1 MSIKS
6 LGSQSLIYGAGH
18 VAARGVT
25 FLLLPIYTN
34 IFSMEDYGII
44 SLIYTFLGFM
54 NVVLHYGLDASL
66 LKHYMPADSE
76 ERKTILSNA
85 YGSFLIT
92 TILFSLLLII
102 FRNNVSGLLFGINL
116 PNITLL
122 VVGILFFDVLW
133 SIHVLILRAE
143 ERPVYFSIIS
153 FLNVLSTLALNI
165 IFVIYLELGI
175 YGVLL
180 SNLITSGVI
189 FLITFPIILK
199 RSSIKSLSLKY
210 WKKMMKFG
218 VPFLPAGIFS
228 MILELSDRYI
238 LRYLTDIETVGLY
251 NAGYKLGLLIL
262 LIVMGFNMAWQPYF
276 LKKEKEERKYIADVT
291 TLVFAVLG
299 FFWILLL
306 LWSDTMVKMKFGDF
320 SFFGEQYWEATS
332 IVPIIGLAY
341 VFHAGYLIQLPGVY
355 LLEKTGWIP
364 WVRGLGALSN
374 IILNFLF
381 IPEYGIVGAAS
392 ATCLS
397 FILMAVFIYFIN
409 RKFFPIPFNW
419 QKLAIIIFT
428 TVVIS
433 LIHFNFP
440 LESAGKMLISVL
452 YPAIMIFN
460 QAEGLKQIKSIL
472 HQNTKSS

>member
-1 MSIKS
+1 MSLKL
-6 LGSQSLIYGAGH
+6 LGKQSLIYGAGH

-25 FLLLPIYTN
+25 FLLLPLYTN
-34 IFSMEDYGII
+34 VFSLEDYGII

-54 NVVLHYGLDASL
+54 SVILHYGLDASL
-66 LKHYMPADSE
+66 LKHYVPAGRED
-76 ERKTILSNA
+76 RKTILSNA
-85 YGSFLIT
+85 YFSFILTTTLFFIILVVFRNDISEILFGSSLSNIT
-92 TILFSLLLII
+92 TM
-102 FRNNVSGLLFGINL
+102 VA
-116 PNITLL
+116 
-122 VVGILFFDVLW
+122 GILFFDVLW
-133 SIHVLILRAE
+133 SIHVLLLRAE
-143 ERPVYFSIIS
+143 GRPIYFNIIS
-153 FLNVLSTLALNI
+153 ILNVLLTLILNI
-165 IFVIYLELGI
+165 LFVVQLKLGI

-180 SNLITSGVI
+180 GNLIASGCI
-189 FLITFPIILK
+189 FFITLPIILK

-276 LKKEKEERKYIADVT
+276 LKKKMEERKYIADVT
-291 TLVFAVLG
+291 TLFLAVLG
-299 FFWILLL
+299 FLWILLL
-306 LWSDTMVKMKFGDF
+306 LWSETMVKMKFGDF

-381 IPEYGIVGAAS
+381 IPEYGITGAAS

-397 FILMAVFIYFIN
+397 FMLMAVIFYFIN
-409 RKFFPIPFNW
+409 RSIFPILYQW
-419 QKLAIIIFT
+419 RKLGIIIFT
-428 TVVIS
+428 IGVIV
-433 LIHFNFP
+433 LFHFNFVLVSNEKIVVCVFYP
-440 LESAGKMLISVL
+440 IILTLTKVVRWEQFKFLIK
-452 YPAIMIFN
+452 N
-460 QAEGLKQIKSIL
+460 R
-472 HQNTKSS
+472 

>member
-34 IFSMEDYGII
+34 IFSLEDYGII

-165 IFVIYLELGI
+165 LFVIYLELGI

-306 LWSDTMVKMKFGDF
+306 LWSDTMVQMKFGDF
-320 SFFGEQYWEATS
+320 SFFGEQYWDATG

-397 FILMAVFIYFIN
+397 FMLMAVIFYFIN
-409 RKFFPIPFNW
+409 RSVFPILYQW
-419 QKLAIIIFT
+419 RKLGIIIFT
-428 TVVIS
+428 IGVI
-433 LIHFNFP
+433 IIFHFNF
-440 LESAGKMLISVL
+440 VL
-452 YPAIMIFN
+452 VSSEKIVVCVFYPIILTLTKVVRWEQF
-460 QAEGLKQIKSIL
+460 EFSIKSR
-472 HQNTKSS
+472 

>member
-34 IFSMEDYGII
+34 IFSLEDYGII

-165 IFVIYLELGI
+165 LFVIYFELGI

-299 FFWILLL
+299 FLWILLL

-374 IILNFLF
+374 IILNFLL

-409 RKFFPIPFNW
+409 QKIFPIPFNW

-460 QAEGLKQIKSIL
+460 QVEGLKQIKSIL

>member
-1 MSIKS
+1 MSIKK
-6 LGSQSLIYGAGH
+6 LGAQSLIYGASH

-34 IFSMEDYGII
+34 IFSLEDYGII

-165 IFVIYLELGI
+165 LFVIYLELGI

-397 FILMAVFIYFIN
+397 FILMAVIFYFIN
-409 RKFFPIPFNW
+409 RSVFPILYQW
-419 QKLAIIIFT
+419 RKLGIIIFT
-428 TVVIS
+428 IGVI
-433 LIHFNFP
+433 IIFHFNF
-440 LESAGKMLISVL
+440 VL
-452 YPAIMIFN
+452 ASSEKIVVCVFYPIILTLTKVVRWDQF
-460 QAEGLKQIKSIL
+460 EFSIKSR
-472 HQNTKSS
+472 

>member
-1 MSIKS
+1 
-6 LGSQSLIYGAGH
+6 
-18 VAARGVT
+18 
-25 FLLLPIYTN
+25 
-34 IFSMEDYGII
+34 
-44 SLIYTFLGFM
+44 
-54 NVVLHYGLDASL
+54 
-66 LKHYMPADSE
+66 
-76 ERKTILSNA
+76 
-85 YGSFLIT
+85 
-92 TILFSLLLII
+92 
-102 FRNNVSGLLFGINL
+102 
-116 PNITLL
+116 
-122 VVGILFFDVLW
+122 
-133 SIHVLILRAE
+133 
-143 ERPVYFSIIS
+143 
-153 FLNVLSTLALNI
+153 
-165 IFVIYLELGI
+165 
-175 YGVLL
+175 
-180 SNLITSGVI
+180 
-189 FLITFPIILK
+189 
-199 RSSIKSLSLKY
+199 
-210 WKKMMKFG
+210 
-218 VPFLPAGIFS
+218 

-299 FFWILLL
+299 FSWILLL

-428 TVVIS
+428 TAVIS

-440 LESAGKMLISVL
+440 MESAGKMLISVL

-460 QAEGLKQIKSIL
+460 QVEGLKQIKSIL

>member
-1 MSIKS
+1 MSLKL
-6 LGSQSLIYGAGH
+6 LGKQSLIYGAGH

-25 FLLLPIYTN
+25 FLLLPLYTN
-34 IFSMEDYGII
+34 VFSLEDYGII

-54 NVVLHYGLDASL
+54 SVILHYGLDASL
-66 LKHYMPADSE
+66 LKHYVPAGRED
-76 ERKTILSNA
+76 RKTILSNA
-85 YGSFLIT
+85 YFSFILTTTLFFIILVVFRNGISEILFGSSLSNIT
-92 TILFSLLLII
+92 TM
-102 FRNNVSGLLFGINL
+102 VA
-116 PNITLL
+116 
-122 VVGILFFDVLW
+122 GILFFDVLW
-133 SIHVLILRAE
+133 SIHVLLLRAE
-143 ERPVYFSIIS
+143 GRPIYFNIIS
-153 FLNVLSTLALNI
+153 ILNVLLTLILNI
-165 IFVIYLELGI
+165 LFVVQLKLGI

-180 SNLITSGVI
+180 GNLIASGCI
-189 FLITFPIILK
+189 FFITLPIILK

-276 LKKEKEERKYIADVT
+276 LKKKMEERKYIADVT
-291 TLVFAVLG
+291 TLFLAVLG
-299 FFWILLL
+299 FLWILLL
-306 LWSDTMVKMKFGDF
+306 LWSETMVKMKFGDF
-320 SFFGEQYWEATS
+320 SFFGEQYWEAAS

-381 IPEYGIVGAAS
+381 IPEYGITGAAS

-397 FILMAVFIYFIN
+397 FMLMVVIFYFIN
-409 RKFFPIPFNW
+409 RSIFPILYQW
-419 QKLAIIIFT
+419 RKLGIIIFT
-428 TVVIS
+428 IGVIV
-433 LIHFNFP
+433 LFHFNFVLVSNEKIVVCVFYP
-440 LESAGKMLISVL
+440 IILTLTKVVRWEQFKFLIK
-452 YPAIMIFN
+452 N
-460 QAEGLKQIKSIL
+460 R
-472 HQNTKSS
+472 

>member
-34 IFSMEDYGII
+34 IFSLEDYGII

-92 TILFSLLLII
+92 TILFSVLLII

-165 IFVIYLELGI
+165 LFVIYLELGI

-364 WVRGLGALSN
+364 LVRGLGALSN

-397 FILMAVFIYFIN
+397 FILMAVIFYFIN
-409 RKFFPIPFNW
+409 RSVFPILYQW
-419 QKLAIIIFT
+419 RKLGIIIFT
-428 TVVIS
+428 IGVI
-433 LIHFNFP
+433 IIFHFNF
-440 LESAGKMLISVL
+440 VL
-452 YPAIMIFN
+452 VSSEKIVVCIFYPIILTLTKVVRWDQF
-460 QAEGLKQIKSIL
+460 EFSIKSR
-472 HQNTKSS
+472 

>member
-6 LGSQSLIYGAGH
+6 LGTQSLIYGAGH

-34 IFSMEDYGII
+34 IFSLEDYGII

-165 IFVIYLELGI
+165 LFVIYFELGI

-199 RSSIKSLSLKY
+199 RSSIKLLSLKY

-299 FFWILLL
+299 FLWILLL

-397 FILMAVFIYFIN
+397 FILMAVIFYFIN
-409 RKFFPIPFNW
+409 RSVFPIIYQW
-419 QKLAIIIFT
+419 RKLGIIIFT
-428 TVVIS
+428 IGVI
-433 LIHFNFP
+433 IIVHFNF
-440 LESAGKMLISVL
+440 VL
-452 YPAIMIFN
+452 VSSEKIVVCVFYPIILTLTKVVRWDQF
-460 QAEGLKQIKSIL
+460 KFSIKSR
-472 HQNTKSS
+472 

>member
-1 MSIKS
+1 M
-6 LGSQSLIYGAGH
+6 
-18 VAARGVT
+18 
-25 FLLLPIYTN
+25 
-34 IFSMEDYGII
+34 
-44 SLIYTFLGFM
+44 
-54 NVVLHYGLDASL
+54 
-66 LKHYMPADSE
+66 
-76 ERKTILSNA
+76 
-85 YGSFLIT
+85 
-92 TILFSLLLII
+92 
-102 FRNNVSGLLFGINL
+102 
-116 PNITLL
+116 
-122 VVGILFFDVLW
+122 
-133 SIHVLILRAE
+133 
-143 ERPVYFSIIS
+143 
-153 FLNVLSTLALNI
+153 
-165 IFVIYLELGI
+165 
-175 YGVLL
+175 LL

-299 FFWILLL
+299 FLWILLL

-355 LLEKTGWIP
+355 LMH
-364 WVRGLGALSN
+364 
-374 IILNFLF
+374 
-381 IPEYGIVGAAS
+381 S
-392 ATCLS
+392 ATRMS
-397 FILMAVFIYFIN
+397 I
-409 RKFFPIPFNW
+409 W
-419 QKLAIIIFT
+419 
-428 TVVIS
+428 
-433 LIHFNFP
+433 
-440 LESAGKMLISVL
+440 
-452 YPAIMIFN
+452 
-460 QAEGLKQIKSIL
+460 IL
-472 HQNTKSS
+472 HIKTE

>member
-1 MSIKS
+1 MSLKL
-6 LGSQSLIYGAGH
+6 LGKQSLIYGAGH

-25 FLLLPIYTN
+25 FLLLPLYTN
-34 IFSMEDYGII
+34 VFSLEDYGII

-54 NVVLHYGLDASL
+54 SVILHYGLDASL
-66 LKHYMPADSE
+66 LKHYVPAGRED
-76 ERKTILSNA
+76 RKTILSNA
-85 YGSFLIT
+85 YFSFILTTTLFFIILVVFRNGISEILFGSSLSNIT
-92 TILFSLLLII
+92 TM
-102 FRNNVSGLLFGINL
+102 VA
-116 PNITLL
+116 
-122 VVGILFFDVLW
+122 GILFFDVLW
-133 SIHVLILRAE
+133 SIHVLLLRAE
-143 ERPVYFSIIS
+143 GRPIYFNIIS
-153 FLNVLSTLALNI
+153 ILNVLLTLILNI
-165 IFVIYLELGI
+165 LFVVQLKLGI

-180 SNLITSGVI
+180 GNLIASGCI
-189 FLITFPIILK
+189 FFITLPIILK
-199 RSSIKSLSLKY
+199 RSSIKSLSPKY

-276 LKKEKEERKYIADVT
+276 LKKKMEERKYIADVT
-291 TLVFAVLG
+291 TLFLAVLG
-299 FFWILLL
+299 FLWILLL
-306 LWSDTMVKMKFGDF
+306 LWSETMVKMKFGDF
-320 SFFGEQYWEATS
+320 SFFGEQYWEAAS

-381 IPEYGIVGAAS
+381 IPEYGITGAAS

-397 FILMAVFIYFIN
+397 FMLMAVIFYFIN
-409 RKFFPIPFNW
+409 RSIFPILYQW
-419 QKLAIIIFT
+419 RKLGIIIFT
-428 TVVIS
+428 IGVIV
-433 LIHFNFP
+433 LFHFNFVLVSNEKIVVCVFYP
-440 LESAGKMLISVL
+440 IILTLTKVVRWEQFKFLIK
-452 YPAIMIFN
+452 N
-460 QAEGLKQIKSIL
+460 R
-472 HQNTKSS
+472 

>member
-6 LGSQSLIYGAGH
+6 LGTQSLIYGAGH

-34 IFSMEDYGII
+34 IFSLEDYGII

-165 IFVIYLELGI
+165 LFVIYLELGI

-210 WKKMMKFG
+210 
-218 VPFLPAGIFS
+218 
-228 MILELSDRYI
+228 
-238 LRYLTDIETVGLY
+238 
-251 NAGYKLGLLIL
+251 
-262 LIVMGFNMAWQPYF
+262 
-276 LKKEKEERKYIADVT
+276 
-291 TLVFAVLG
+291 
-299 FFWILLL
+299 
-306 LWSDTMVKMKFGDF
+306 
-320 SFFGEQYWEATS
+320 
-332 IVPIIGLAY
+332 
-341 VFHAGYLIQLPGVY
+341 
-355 LLEKTGWIP
+355 
-364 WVRGLGALSN
+364 
-374 IILNFLF
+374 
-381 IPEYGIVGAAS
+381 
-392 ATCLS
+392 
-397 FILMAVFIYFIN
+397 
-409 RKFFPIPFNW
+409 
-419 QKLAIIIFT
+419 
-428 TVVIS
+428 
-433 LIHFNFP
+433 
-440 LESAGKMLISVL
+440 
-452 YPAIMIFN
+452 
-460 QAEGLKQIKSIL
+460 
-472 HQNTKSS
+472 